1 MKGGAVSEFAWNSCS
16 RNMLTTNG
24 TEGELMAKIP
34 CKGKTT
40 AGAACRAPAG
50 AGGLCYFHAHPD
62 QTHTLGQIGGRK
74 NRSKVVE
81 PPAAGALSASYLRD
95 ILAEA
100 IQDVRSK
107 NMPPRTAGAI
117 AQLCNSAHKIL
128 QTADLEARL
137 VRLEQQL
144 AEQQSRTAVDTEPVS
159 TRGQEEACDATGAQP
174 GDVDTPGIGDV
185 AEGKNDASGKDG
197 KA

>member
-1 MKGGAVSEFAWNSCS
+1 
-16 RNMLTTNG
+16 
-24 TEGELMAKIP
+24 MAKIP

-50 AGGLCYFHAHPD
+50 AVGLCYFHAHPD
-62 QTHTLGQIGGRK
+62 QAHTLGQIGGRK

-81 PPAAGALSASYLRD
+81 PPAAGALSAAYLRD
-95 ILAEA
+95 ILTEA

-137 VRLEQQL
+137 VRLELQL
-144 AEQQSRTAVDTEPVS
+144 AEHESRTAVDTEPVS
-159 TRGQEEACDATGAQP
+159 TRGQEETCGGKDAQP
-174 GDVDTPGIGDV
+174 GDVDTPGSGDS
-185 AEGKNDASGKDG
+185 ADGRNDGSGKDR
-197 KA
+197 KQ